1 MESDDCFNTFK
12 YGLVP
17 KSAFPE
23 SFHSGNSRMLNW
35 LLTNK
40 LREFACALRN
50 AHSSGQ
56 SLESIRAAKT
66 KMLEEIHRI
75 LTIALGE
82 PPSKF
87 DWAFR
92 DKEKEFKVIKDQDP
106 LSFYR
111 QIVDYP
117 LESTVSL
124 INDPRNEY
132 YRLYTVE
139 YLGNIVGGR
148 PVLYVNVPI
157 DLLKKYAIK
166 SIKDNRPGN
175 FNSFPLNL
183 IIFSLV
189 RLRRFKI
196 LQSSFWPSRYQVI

>member
-1 MESDDCFNTFK
+1 M
-12 YGLVP
+12 P

-23 SFHSGNSRMLNW
+23 SFHSSNSRILNW

-50 AHSSGQ
+50 AHSAGQ
-56 SLESIRAAKT
+56 SLEFIRAAKA

-75 LTIALGE
+75 ITIALGE

-87 DWAFR
+87 DWTFR
-92 DKEKEFKVIKDQDP
+92 DKDKEFKVVKDQNP
-106 LSFYR
+106 ISFYR
-111 QIVDYP
+111 EIVDYP
-117 LESTVSL
+117 LEPTVSL

-139 YLGNIVGGR
+139 HLGNIVGGR

-157 DLLKKYAIK
+157 DFLKKHAIK
-166 SIKDNRPGN
+166 SIKDNRP
-175 FNSFPLNL
+175 SKL
-183 IIFSLV
+183 SL
-189 RLRRFKI
+189 RICLYFI
-196 LQSSFWPSRYQVI
+196 LKN